1 MAKSKPAVAP
11 RSQNAPKHATTLPL
25 LDKSGKTVGKVE
37 IPASLAREPKVALL
51 HFAVTRE
58 LANRRAGT
66 ADTKKRDEVSGGGRK
81 PWRQKG
87 TGRARHGSIRSP
99 IWRKG
104 GVVFGPHP
112 RSYRV
117 AMNRRARRAALGM
130 AVAAKAADGALSI
143 VDVAGLKPAKTQE
156 FAEILSQLTQSKDSD
171 GRTSS
176 TAATTTLF
184 VVNRE
189 KDESAA
195 AIEQAGRNLRGLT
208 IVPHGEISAHALLAH
223 HHVIFSK
230 NAYEALAEVCGG

>member
-1 MAKSKPAVAP
+1 MAKGKAAVPQSA
-11 RSQNAPKHATTLPL
+11 QKNAATTLPL
-25 LDKSGKTVGKVE
+25 LDQSGKTVGKVE
-37 IPASLAREPKVALL
+37 IPPSLAREPKIALL

-112 RSYRV
+112 RSYRI

-130 AVAAKAADGALSI
+130 AVAAKAADGTLSI
-143 VDVAGLKPAKTQE
+143 VDITGIKPAKTQE
-156 FAEILSQLTQSKDSD
+156 FAEILKHLAPSSD
-171 GRTSS
+171 AGAQAGAHRRS
-176 TAATTTLF
+176 TLF
-184 VVNRE
+184 VINRE

-195 AIEQAGRNLRGLT
+195 AIEQTGRNLRGLT
-208 IVPHGEISAHALLAH
+208 IVPHREVSAHALLAH
-223 HHVIFSK
+223 DRAIFSK